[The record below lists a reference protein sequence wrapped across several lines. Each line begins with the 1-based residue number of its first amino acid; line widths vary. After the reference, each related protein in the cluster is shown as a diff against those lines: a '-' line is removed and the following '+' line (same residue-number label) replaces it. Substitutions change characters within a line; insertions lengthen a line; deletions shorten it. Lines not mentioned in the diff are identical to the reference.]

1 MVINFQQKYLSLQV
15 VIVIMVGFLEQIRWP
30 QQRIVVGYRLSPLR
44 VDRRVLE
51 LQTAK
56 EILAEVFGV
65 KISDVEEMI
74 QTRYGVRCEETSCEE
89 EELWPREFR
98 LGEYGP

>member
-1 MVINFQQKYLSLQV
+1 LQV

-51 LQTAK
+51 LQTTK

-74 QTRYGVRCEETSCEE
+74 QNRYDGVRCEETSCEE